1 MQHKTVMSLICFFCI
16 IASVQKLSAQYPA
29 GTNLDESKVQP
40 YTLPDPFLTQDGKKI
55 SSAKEWNEIQRPY
68 IYHLFEENVYGRI
81 PQTKIAVTSRLRESS
96 DNAIGGMAI
105 RKQVR
110 LYLNSAD
117 TTVFIDLLMYL
128 PKNKTKVPVFVGYNF
143 IGNQTVQ
150 ADPAIFISEKPLLL
164 NRFKNADGTAND
176 STRGID
182 SKSWDVKSM
191 IQNGIGLVTAYYGDI
206 EMDTKDGW
214 QTGVRNKMKDVLQ
227 IQPAEWSAI
236 SAWGWGLIRIMD
248 YLEQDNNIDAKH
260 VALFGHSRLGKTALW
275 TGASDQRFAAVIS
288 NESGEG
294 GAALAR
300 RNYGETT
307 KDLNERFP
315 HWFVEKY
322 RAYNNNA
329 AAMPVDQHMLLS
341 LIAPRPLYVAS
352 AEDDQW
358 SDPKGEFLS
367 AVNAASVYALF
378 GKKGLGT
385 DKMPSLNTSVGN
397 TVRYHERTGKHA
409 VTEFDWQQYIKFV
422 KEELK

>member
-1 MQHKTVMSLICFFCI
+1 MQYKTIASLICLFCI
-16 IASVQKLSAQYPA
+16 VASLQKLSAQYPA

-40 YTLPDPFLTQDGKKI
+40 YTLPDPLLMQNGKKV
-55 SSAKEWNEIQRPY
+55 SSKKEWNEIQRPY
-68 IYHLFEENVYGRI
+68 IYHLFEENVYGRV
-81 PQTKIAVTSRLRESS
+81 PQTKISVTSRLRESS
-96 DNAIGGMAI
+96 EDALNGQAI
-105 RKQVR
+105 RRQVR
-110 LYLNSAD
+110 LYLNASD
-117 TTVFIDLLMYL
+117 TTVYIDLLIYL
-128 PKNKTKVPVFVGYNF
+128 PKGKAKPPVFVGYNF
-143 IGNQTVQ
+143 TGNQTVQ
-150 ADPAIFISEKPLLL
+150 PDPAIFISEKPLLYS
-164 NRFKNADGTAND
+164 RFKKADGTASD

-214 QTGVRNKMKDVLQ
+214 QTGVRSKMKDALQ

-236 SAWGWGLIRIMD
+236 SAWAWGLMRIMD
-248 YLEQDNNIDAKH
+248 YLEQANEIDTKRI
-260 VALFGHSRLGKTALW
+260 ALFGHSRLGKTALW
-275 TGASDQRFAAVIS
+275 AGANDQRFAMVIS

-300 RNYGETT
+300 RNYGETI

-322 RAYNNNA
+322 RTYNNNA

-367 AVNAASVYALF
+367 AVNVGGAYALF

-397 TVRYHERTGKHA
+397 TIRYHERTGKHA
-409 VTEFDWQQYIKFV
+409 VTEFDWQNYIKFV
-422 KEELK
+422 KEELQ